1 MDILLNYK
9 NIEETTETLFSF
21 LIHNKKGEDI
31 IKYLNDQL
39 DKAKNISNPIKKH
52 KINNRLFLLNKYIQ
66 EVVILNPEQYINSIF
81 LIQDKVIEYKL
92 NNNEIKIALKY
103 NILNIFQKI
112 DNKFCIEYFIDI
124 FNNFEFIYA
133 FRLNK
138 NELIIKELNKN
149 KELEINKIN
158 ISNEIKIVEEIE
170 NLRKTYKDLIIIYGN
185 SSFLN
190 KLDNT
195 NKNIIIVKEYI
206 SKENIY
212 HLYEIEIM
220 KKNHLLLEKRL
231 NDMKNEKT
239 NIDLYIFGKLKL
251 EIKESIESYLIKE
264 LYIEDKK
271 LEKLKTFIDESLLN
285 FKIIIIKSLENGDI
299 ADNFIKD
306 YNGIMAIKYY

>member
-66 EVVILNPEQYINSIF
+66 EIIPNPEQYINSIF
-81 LIQDKVIEYKL
+81 LVQDKVIEYKL

-185 SSFLN
+185 STFLN
-190 KLDNT
+190 KLDNA

-212 HLYEIEIM
+212 HLYEIENM